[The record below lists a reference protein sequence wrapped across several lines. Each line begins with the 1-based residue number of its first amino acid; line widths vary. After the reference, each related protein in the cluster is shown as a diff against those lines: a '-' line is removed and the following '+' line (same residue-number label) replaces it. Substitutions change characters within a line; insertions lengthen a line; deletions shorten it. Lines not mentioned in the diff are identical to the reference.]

1 MTTSITPP
9 RIRPRARVAAKPNG
23 EALAEPEVSTPE
35 PAPDPPPCVHV
46 SPAETDAH
54 AAALVRERQC
64 AIIRACCDQAEAGS
78 YLHAKFVF
86 DFAGI
91 APALRD
97 ESAAAA
103 AADARERSLA
113 EELLTRLDDHEFL
126 RQLSAAGRAHPI
138 K

>member
-1 MTTSITPP
+1 MATPIIP
-9 RIRPRARVAAKPNG
+9 PHRRSRSRVPAKSNG
-23 EALAEPEVSTPE
+23 EAVAEPAVLTPE
-35 PAPDPPPCVHV
+35 PTPDEPPCAHA
-46 SPAETDAH
+46 SAAEADAH

-64 AIIRACCDQAEAGS
+64 AIIRACCAQAEAGS

-91 APALRD
+91 APAARGD
-97 ESAAAA
+97 ADAAA

-113 EELLTRLDDHEFL
+113 EDLFARLDDHEFL